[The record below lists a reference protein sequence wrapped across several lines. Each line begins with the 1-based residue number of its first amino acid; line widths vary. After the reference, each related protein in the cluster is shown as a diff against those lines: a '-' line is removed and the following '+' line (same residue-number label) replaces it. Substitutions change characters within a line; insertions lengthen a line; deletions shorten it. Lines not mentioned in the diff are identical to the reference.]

1 MTAAL
6 RFMPF
11 GLFEKGAP
19 AFVMYLGRVL
29 PYAMMGMPVVYCL
42 RGTDFAAA
50 PHGMPEAA
58 GVACAVLLHKRKHN
72 TLLSVIAATAV
83 YMILIRDM

>member
-1 MTAAL
+1 M
-6 RFMPF
+6 
-11 GLFEKGAP
+11 
-19 AFVMYLGRVL
+19 
-29 PYAMMGMPVVYCL
+29 

-50 PHGMPEAA
+50 PHGIPEAA

-83 YMILIRDM
+83 HMILIRDM